1 MADTPQLLPS
11 LPPLNTAAKGEQV
24 HYPVLVPNLRGMESL
39 MALEDQQKASRAG
52 VPLTNEIAVFVSATE
67 VSHSFLM
74 SLSLIP

>member
-1 MADTPQLLPS
+1 
-11 LPPLNTAAKGEQV
+11 
-24 HYPVLVPNLRGMESL
+24 MESL